1 VRRGHITKH
10 GYHVMNIGGR
20 EHKVHRMVMEEMIGR
35 PLAPFENV
43 HHKNG
48 IRHDNRPENLELW
61 VRCQPPGQ
69 RVTDLVAWV
78 VDQYPEYVAAAVN
91 QRAQMALEI

>member
-1 VRRGHITKH
+1 
-10 GYHVMNIGGR
+10 MNIGGR

-48 IRHDNRPENLELW
+48 IRHDNRPANLELW
-61 VRCQPPGQ
+61 VRSQPVGQ
-69 RVTDLVAWV
+69 RVADLVAWV
-78 VDQYPEYVAAAVN
+78 VEQYPEYVAAAVN